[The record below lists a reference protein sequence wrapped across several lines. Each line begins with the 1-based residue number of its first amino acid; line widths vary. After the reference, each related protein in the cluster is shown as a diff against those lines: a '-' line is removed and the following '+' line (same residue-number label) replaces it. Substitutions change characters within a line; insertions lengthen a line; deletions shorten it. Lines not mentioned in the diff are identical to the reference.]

1 MTQYD
6 FSMTQYDHR
15 MNQYDMVGVKATT
28 LLTDLIGGDYKR
40 LMYKMGN
47 GS

>member
-1 MTQYD
+1 MTP
-6 FSMTQYDHR
+6 YDHR
-15 MNQYDMVGVKATT
+15 MNQYDIVLGVKATT